1 MLVFTA
7 QVALSLLSTQ
17 GTFSGFPGYSGP
29 SLMVLG
35 VTQHRV
41 TGTLN
46 VNTSTIQS
54 FSRIK
59 NYSEIAGEI
68 QIMIPNNIRG
78 AGTMGALQGITLGDL
93 KVLWDGKPIQ
103 VKQDS
108 FRQGEQNIGGL
119 INFDSVLTG
128 TVPVKSKGIHELS
141 ISYNNTLTSI
151 KTPDL
156 CTFAYDTQLVSSW
169 RSGPIGEFTISLKY
183 AKLPDGQ
190 SAVFGIDK
198 SSPKGWQYGNGIG
211 PNQQTAYFGAK
222 NFLNG
227 NKPND
232 RKPIFLSYWGNTR
245 SGGE

>member
-7 QVALSLLSTQ
+7 QIALSLLGTQ
-17 GTFSGFPGYSGP
+17 GAYSGFPGYSGP

-35 VTQHRV
+35 ITQHRV

-46 VNTSTIQS
+46 VNMSTIES

-68 QIMIPNNIRG
+68 QIMIPNNVRG
-78 AGTMGALQGITLGDL
+78 AGTMGALQGIALGDV
-93 KVLWDGKPIQ
+93 KVLWDGKPLP

-108 FRQGEQNIGGL
+108 FRQGETNIRGM
-119 INFDSVLTG
+119 INFDSVLTA
-128 TVPVKSKGIHELS
+128 TAQVKSRGTHELS
-141 ISYNNTLTSI
+141 IAYNTTLTSI

-169 RSGPIGEFTISLKY
+169 RFGPIGEVSISLRY

-190 SAVFGIDK
+190 SAVFGIDV

-211 PNQQTAYFGAK
+211 PNQQTAYFGAS

-227 NKPND
+227 NTPND
-232 RKPIFLSYWGNTR
+232 RKPITLSYWGNTR
-245 SGGE
+245 NTW